1 MPQTNGAKPSI
12 SWAAAKAYWLALP
25 ADRRTFRAVAARFN
39 VSAARVGQI
48 AARDNWQKTLDE
60 VESSELVKAEQEV
73 RRQVRKLV
81 RSRADRIANTLELY
95 DRALDLA
102 IAQVPL
108 TADGTIDVDAISK
121 LGDRPLDRLLERMPG
136 LFRMAELAAGEAT
149 DRIHVSEIQPVLLA
163 FARIALL
170 DRPDGERERILG
182 MLTAASSGLVEIE
195 GRSER
200 VA

>member
-1 MPQTNGAKPSI
+1 MRTNGSKPSI

-25 ADRRTFRAVAARFN
+25 AERRTFKAVADRFH

-48 AARDNWQKTLDE
+48 ATRDGWQKTLDE
-60 VESSELVKAEQEV
+60 LELEGVREAEQEV
-73 RRQVRKLV
+73 RRQFRRLA
-81 RSRADRIANTLELY
+81 RPRAERIANTLELY

-102 IAQVPL
+102 IGQIPL
-108 TADGTIDVDAISK
+108 TADGKIDVEAIAK

-136 LFRMAELAAGEAT
+136 LFRMAELASGEAT
-149 DRIHVSEIQPVLLA
+149 DRIHVAEVQPVLLA

-170 DRPDGERERILG
+170 DRPPEERERILG

-195 GRSER
+195 GTSTR